1 MKVMIGVDDSPAS
14 QAALEFV
21 RRVAWPSDTTMKVV
35 SAVELPA
42 TAYATAYAPADLDL
56 GAWLDE
62 LTKHYQEVVSR
73 DETVLRSAG
82 LRVESG
88 VLQGDPR
95 EMLIEE
101 ARRERADLVVVGS
114 HGRTGLDRLLMGSVA
129 SHVVTHAPCSVLVVK
144 EAGKRP

>member
-1 MKVMIGVDDSPAS
+1 MRVMIAVDDSPCS
-14 QAALEFV
+14 QAALDFV
-21 RRVAWPSDTTMKVV
+21 RRVSWPSGTTVMVV
-35 SAVELPA
+35 SSVELPA
-42 TAYATAYAPADLDL
+42 SAFAMDYAPVNLEL
-56 GAWLDE
+56 GVWLDE
-62 LTKHYQEVVSR
+62 LTKYHQQVVSR

-82 LRVESG
+82 LRVTSS

-95 EMLIEE
+95 ETLIEE

-144 EAGKRP
+144 EAEKQP